1 MEMRKLSSMDLF
13 PLLNIMA
20 KIGIKDLIQEVFKK
34 RAEYVKKD
42 KEGKAKADNA
52 EADNAEADNAEADN
66 AMVGAEVLAQITE
79 LVFLNIGR
87 AQNEINTLLAK
98 LCNVAKADIEKL
110 SMSEYVGLVTDFLA
124 QEEFKASLNVIMSS
138 FK

>member
-20 KIGIKDLIQEVFKK
+20 KIGIKDLIQEVFKQ
-34 RAEYVKKD
+34 RAEYVKKA
-42 KEGKAKADNA
+42 KEGKTESDSAI
-52 EADNAEADNAEADN
+52 
-66 AMVGAEVLAQITE
+66 VGAEVMAQITE

-87 AQNEINTLLAK
+87 AQNEINTLLSK
-98 LCNVAKADIEKL
+98 LCDVTKKEIESL
-110 SMSEYVGLVTDFLA
+110 SMSEYVGLVTNFLS

-138 FK
+138 FR